1 VIDIISIYINS
12 QFAVIYLLLFS
23 RCLQRNAKHN
33 REKAKSLGKSFT
45 DIGIFCLNN
54 DEVLRRRTTDR
65 VGAIVLFFLCN
76 LLKMSKADRASGQ
89 PSAIN
94 IVFVGFIAVA
104 ILFAGYT
111 GKMEAVTKASFDSA
125 KTAVNLAIDLI
136 GVMALWLGL
145 VRVLEAGGLMYSLAN
160 ILKPLMVKLFPD
172 VPPTHPAMGA
182 MILNISANMLGLGNA
197 ATPFGIK
204 AMVELNKLNPLKGT
218 ATNAM
223 CLFLAI
229 NTSSVVLF
237 PLGVIGVR
245 AAANSSNPAAIFL
258 PTLLATIC
266 STIVGVS
273 VASWLG
279 RRDQPGLESSPP
291 EVESVNESS
300 PEELEIDSS
309 DNQGEEVE
317 ESDYSHLIYPTGRAS
332 QIIAWLFAIA
342 FGGTI
347 VYGVIRSGN
356 LGDFFN
362 QDFISHWLM
371 PILILLII
379 TYGVGR
385 GVKVYEAVTEGAKQG
400 FDIAIRII
408 PFLVAILVAIGM
420 FRASGAMEV
429 VTNLLSPLTNLIGM
443 PAEVLPM
450 ALLRPLSGGGAFGIM
465 SELIERSPDSY
476 TAFVASTMMGST
488 DTTFY
493 VLAVYFG
500 AVGITRIRH
509 ALTAGLL
516 ADATGILAA
525 CIFSSLF
532 THGH

>member
-1 VIDIISIYINS
+1 M
-12 QFAVIYLLLFS
+12 
-23 RCLQRNAKHN
+23 
-33 REKAKSLGKSFT
+33 E
-45 DIGIFCLNN
+45 
-54 DEVLRRRTTDR
+54 EVT
-65 VGAIVLFFLCN
+65 N
-76 LLKMSKADRASGQ
+76 
-89 PSAIN
+89 
-94 IVFVGFIAVA
+94 
-104 ILFAGYT
+104 
-111 GKMEAVTKASFDSA
+111 ASFDSA

-145 VRVLEAGGLMYSLAN
+145 VRVLEAGGLMYTLAN

-245 AAANSSNPAAIFL
+245 VAANSSNPAAIFL
-258 PTLLATIC
+258 PTLLATLC
-266 STIVGVS
+266 STVVGIS

-279 RRDQPGLESSPP
+279 RKDSSFQ
-291 EVESVNESS
+291 EVESLTEPS
-300 PEELEIDSS
+300 PEELEIESS
-309 DNQGEEVE
+309 DNRVEEVE
-317 ESDYSHLIYPTGRAS
+317 EADYSHLLYPTGRAS
-332 QIIAWLFAIA
+332 QMIAWLFILG
-342 FGGTI
+342 FSGTI
-347 VYGVIRSGN
+347 IYGVIRSDT

-420 FRASGAMEV
+420 FRASGAMEAV
-429 VTNLLSPLTNLIGM
+429 SNLLSPITNLIGM

-465 SELIERSPDSY
+465 SELVERSPDSY
-476 TAFVASTMMGST
+476 SAFVASTMMGST

-509 ALTAGLL
+509 ALAAGLL
-516 ADATGILAA
+516 ADATGLLSA

-532 THGH
+532 WMG

>member
-1 VIDIISIYINS
+1 MS
-12 QFAVIYLLLFS
+12 QADQPS
-23 RCLQRNAKHN
+23 
-33 REKAKSLGKSFT
+33 GK
-45 DIGIFCLNN
+45 
-54 DEVLRRRTTDR
+54 
-65 VGAIVLFFLCN
+65 
-76 LLKMSKADRASGQ
+76 

-111 GKMEAVTKASFDSA
+111 GKMEEVTNASFDSA

-145 VRVLEAGGLMYSLAN
+145 VRVLEAGGLMYTLAN

-245 AAANSSNPAAIFL
+245 VAANSSNPAAIFL
-258 PTLLATIC
+258 PTLLATLC
-266 STIVGVS
+266 STVVGIS

-279 RRDQPGLESSPP
+279 RKDSSFQ
-291 EVESVNESS
+291 EVESLTEPS
-300 PEELEIDSS
+300 PEELEIESS
-309 DNQGEEVE
+309 DNRVEEVE
-317 ESDYSHLIYPTGRAS
+317 EADYSHLLYPTGRAS
-332 QIIAWLFAIA
+332 QMIAWLFILG
-342 FGGTI
+342 FSGTI
-347 VYGVIRSGN
+347 IYGVIRSDT

-420 FRASGAMEV
+420 FRASGAMEAV
-429 VTNLLSPLTNLIGM
+429 SNLLSPITNLIGM

-465 SELIERSPDSY
+465 SELVERSPDSY
-476 TAFVASTMMGST
+476 SAFVASTMMGST

-509 ALTAGLL
+509 ALAAGLL
-516 ADATGILAA
+516 ADATGLLSA

-532 THGH
+532 WMG

>member
-1 VIDIISIYINS
+1 MS
-12 QFAVIYLLLFS
+12 QA
-23 RCLQRNAKHN
+23 N
-33 REKAKSLGKSFT
+33 RPSGK
-45 DIGIFCLNN
+45 
-54 DEVLRRRTTDR
+54 
-65 VGAIVLFFLCN
+65 
-76 LLKMSKADRASGQ
+76 

-111 GKMEAVTKASFDSA
+111 GKMEAVTKASFESA

-160 ILKPLMVKLFPD
+160 FLKPLMVKLFPD

-266 STIVGVS
+266 STVVGIS
-273 VASWLG
+273 VASVLG
-279 RRDQPGLESSPP
+279 RREKPGLESGSQ

-300 PEELEIDSS
+300 PEEWEINSS
-309 DNQGEEVE
+309 DNEVE
-317 ESDYSHLIYPTGRAS
+317 EADYSHLLYPTGRAS
-332 QIIAWLFAIA
+332 QIIAWLFMIG

-347 VYGVIRSGN
+347 VYGVIRSDN

-420 FRASGAMEV
+420 FRASGAMEI
-429 VTNLLSPLTNLIGM
+429 VTHLLSPLTNLIGM

-476 TAFVASTMMGST
+476 SAFLASTMMGST

-509 ALTAGLL
+509 ALAAGLL
-516 ADATGILAA
+516 ADAMGILSA

-532 THGH
+532 WVG

>member
-1 VIDIISIYINS
+1 MS
-12 QFAVIYLLLFS
+12 QADQPS
-23 RCLQRNAKHN
+23 
-33 REKAKSLGKSFT
+33 GK
-45 DIGIFCLNN
+45 
-54 DEVLRRRTTDR
+54 
-65 VGAIVLFFLCN
+65 
-76 LLKMSKADRASGQ
+76 

-94 IVFVGFIAVA
+94 IVFVGFMAVA

-111 GKMEAVTKASFDSA
+111 GKMEEVTQASLDSA

-145 VRVLEAGGLMYSLAN
+145 VRVLEAGGLMYTLAN

-245 AAANSSNPAAIFL
+245 VAANSSNPAAIFL
-258 PTLLATIC
+258 PTLLATLC
-266 STIVGVS
+266 STVVGIS

-279 RRDQPGLESSPP
+279 RKDSSFQ
-291 EVESVNESS
+291 EVESLTEPS
-300 PEELEIDSS
+300 PEELEIESS
-309 DNQGEEVE
+309 DNRVEEVE
-317 ESDYSHLIYPTGRAS
+317 EADYSHLLYPTGRAS
-332 QIIAWLFAIA
+332 QMIAWLFILG
-342 FGGTI
+342 FSGTI
-347 VYGVIRSGN
+347 IYGVIRSDT

-420 FRASGAMEV
+420 FRASGAMEAV
-429 VTNLLSPLTNLIGM
+429 SNLLSPITNLIGM

-465 SELIERSPDSY
+465 SELVERSPDSY
-476 TAFVASTMMGST
+476 SAFVASTMMGST

-509 ALTAGLL
+509 ALAAGLL
-516 ADATGILAA
+516 ADATGLLSA

-532 THGH
+532 

>member
-1 VIDIISIYINS
+1 MS
-12 QFAVIYLLLFS
+12 QANQPS
-23 RCLQRNAKHN
+23 
-33 REKAKSLGKSFT
+33 EKS
-45 DIGIFCLNN
+45 
-54 DEVLRRRTTDR
+54 
-65 VGAIVLFFLCN
+65 
-76 LLKMSKADRASGQ
+76 
-89 PSAIN
+89 SAIN

-111 GKMEAVTKASFDSA
+111 DKMEEITQASFESA
-125 KTAVNLAIDLI
+125 KTAVNLAIGLI

-145 VRVLEAGGLMYSLAN
+145 VRVLEAGGLMYTLAN
-160 ILKPLMVKLFPD
+160 ILKPLMIKLFPD

-229 NTSSVVLF
+229 NTSSVALF

-245 AAANSSNPAAIFL
+245 AAANSSNPAAIYL

-266 STIVGVS
+266 STVVAVS

-279 RRDQPGLESSPP
+279 RRAKRSLESGSQ

-300 PEELEIDSS
+300 PEEGEIESS
-309 DNQGEEVE
+309 DNQVE
-317 ESDYSHLIYPTGRAS
+317 ESDYSHLLYPTGRAS
-332 QIIAWLFAIA
+332 QIIAWSFMLGFA
-342 FGGTI
+342 GTI

-356 LGDFFN
+356 LGNFFN

-371 PILILLII
+371 PILMLLII

-420 FRASGAMEV
+420 FRASGAMETV
-429 VTNLLSPLTNLIGM
+429 SNLLSPLTNLIGM

-476 TAFVASTMMGST
+476 SAFVASTMMGST
-488 DTTFY
+488 ETTFY

-509 ALTAGLL
+509 ALVAALL
-516 ADATGILAA
+516 ADATGLIAA
-525 CIFSSLF
+525 CILSSLF
-532 THGH
+532 WVG

>member
-1 VIDIISIYINS
+1 MS
-12 QFAVIYLLLFS
+12 QA
-23 RCLQRNAKHN
+23 N
-33 REKAKSLGKSFT
+33 RPSGK
-45 DIGIFCLNN
+45 
-54 DEVLRRRTTDR
+54 
-65 VGAIVLFFLCN
+65 
-76 LLKMSKADRASGQ
+76 

-111 GKMEAVTKASFDSA
+111 GKMEAVTKASFESA

-160 ILKPLMVKLFPD
+160 FLKPLMVRLFPD

-182 MILNISANMLGLGNA
+182 IILNISANMLGLGNA

-229 NTSSVVLF
+229 NTSSVTLF

-258 PTLLATIC
+258 PTLLATLC
-266 STIVGVS
+266 STVVGVS

-279 RRDQPGLESSPP
+279 RRDKLWLKSGSQQ
-291 EVESVNESS
+291 VESVNEQS
-300 PEELEIDSS
+300 PEELEINSS
-309 DNQGEEVE
+309 GDGVE
-317 ESDYSHLIYPTGRAS
+317 EADYSHLLYAAGRAS
-332 QIIAWLFAIA
+332 QIIAWLFTIA
-342 FGGTI
+342 FGGSI
-347 VYGVIRSGN
+347 VYGVISSEN
-356 LGDFFN
+356 LGDFFY
-362 QDFISHWLM
+362 QDLMSHWLM

-420 FRASGAMEV
+420 FRASGAMEIV
-429 VTNLLSPLTNLIGM
+429 SNLLSPLTNLIGM
-443 PAEVLPM
+443 PGEVLPM
-450 ALLRPLSGGGAFGIM
+450 ALLRPLSGGGAFGVM

-476 TAFVASTMMGST
+476 SSFLASTMMGST
-488 DTTFY
+488 ETTFY
-493 VLAVYFG
+493 ILAVYFG

-509 ALTAGLL
+509 ALVAGLL
-516 ADATGILAA
+516 ADATGLLAA

-532 THGH
+532 WMG

>member
-1 VIDIISIYINS
+1 MS
-12 QFAVIYLLLFS
+12 QA
-23 RCLQRNAKHN
+23 N
-33 REKAKSLGKSFT
+33 RPSGK
-45 DIGIFCLNN
+45 
-54 DEVLRRRTTDR
+54 
-65 VGAIVLFFLCN
+65 
-76 LLKMSKADRASGQ
+76 

-229 NTSSVVLF
+229 NTSSVALF

-266 STIVGVS
+266 STVVGVS

-279 RRDQPGLESSPP
+279 RRDKLWLKSGSQ
-291 EVESVNESS
+291 EVESV
-300 PEELEIDSS
+300 EEFEINSS
-309 DNQGEEVE
+309 DDRVE
-317 ESDYSHLIYPTGRAS
+317 ESDYSHLLYPTGRAS
-332 QIIAWLFAIA
+332 QIIAWLFTIA

-347 VYGVIRSGN
+347 VYGIIRSDN

-400 FDIAIRII
+400 FDIAIRMI

-420 FRASGAMEV
+420 FRASGAMETV
-429 VTNLLSPLTNLIGM
+429 SNLLSPLTNLIGM

-476 TAFVASTMMGST
+476 SAFLASTMMGST
-488 DTTFY
+488 ETTFY

-509 ALTAGLL
+509 ALVAGLL
-516 ADATGILAA
+516 ADATGLLAA

-532 THGH
+532 WMG

>member
-1 VIDIISIYINS
+1 MS
-12 QFAVIYLLLFS
+12 QANPPS
-23 RCLQRNAKHN
+23 
-33 REKAKSLGKSFT
+33 GK
-45 DIGIFCLNN
+45 
-54 DEVLRRRTTDR
+54 
-65 VGAIVLFFLCN
+65 
-76 LLKMSKADRASGQ
+76 

-111 GKMEAVTKASFDSA
+111 GKMEAVTKASFESA

-160 ILKPLMVKLFPD
+160 FLKPLMVKLFPD

-182 MILNISANMLGLGNA
+182 IILNISANMLGLGNA

-204 AMVELNKLNPLKGT
+204 ATIELNKLNPLKGT

-229 NTSSVVLF
+229 NTSSVTLF

-266 STIVGVS
+266 STVVGVS
-273 VASWLG
+273 VAYWLG
-279 RRDQPGLESSPP
+279 KRDKLWLKSYSQ
-291 EVESVNESS
+291 EVESVSEQS
-300 PEELEIDSS
+300 PEELEINSS
-309 DNQGEEVE
+309 GDGVE
-317 ESDYSHLIYPTGRAS
+317 EADYSHLLYPTGRAS
-332 QIIAWLFAIA
+332 QIIAWLFTIA

-347 VYGVIRSGN
+347 VYGMIRSEN
-356 LGDFFN
+356 LGDFFY
-362 QDFISHWLM
+362 QDLMSHWLM

-400 FDIAIRII
+400 FEIAIRII

-420 FRASGAMEV
+420 FRASGAMETV
-429 VTNLLSPLTNLIGM
+429 SNLLSPLTNLIGM
-443 PAEVLPM
+443 PGEVLPM
-450 ALLRPLSGGGAFGIM
+450 ALLRPLSGGGAFGVM
-465 SELIERSPDSY
+465 SELVERSPDSY
-476 TAFVASTMMGST
+476 SAFLASTMMGST
-488 DTTFY
+488 ETTFY
-493 VLAVYFG
+493 ILAVYFG

-509 ALTAGLL
+509 ALVAGLL
-516 ADATGILAA
+516 ADATGLLAA

-532 THGH
+532 WMG